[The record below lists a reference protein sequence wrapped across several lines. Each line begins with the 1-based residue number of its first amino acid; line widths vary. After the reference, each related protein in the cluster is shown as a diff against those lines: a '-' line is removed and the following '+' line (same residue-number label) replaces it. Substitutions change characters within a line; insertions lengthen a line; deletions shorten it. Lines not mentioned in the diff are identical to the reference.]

1 MKGLSAGLKD
11 VGESL
16 SLEEKSE
23 HFASS
28 NDNAT
33 ALLQATT
40 HHANKRTARTQD
52 SLSQTIKRHQPLAAF
67 ALVGVFVS
75 AIALGGWLAMRS
87 EETSEA
93 AILSA
98 PFASEKLSTNGK
110 VSHAVLSPDG
120 KNVVYTNIGS
130 NEKESVWLRQLE
142 TGSNV
147 EIIPP
152 SDNRY
157 FGLALSPDG
166 NSLYFVRSPRNREGQ
181 SDIYRVSVFGGVP
194 QKIVGEAQGWM
205 SVSPDG
211 ARISFVRCYYRQ
223 DEYCSLWLADSADGR
238 NEKKLVS
245 RPRPFRIAD
254 NEFSPD
260 GKLIAFAAGQS
271 QNASNDFSLLA
282 VDIESGAERH
292 LTTEKFFNI
301 KSLAWLPDQKSLLLT
316 ASRVP
321 NKIFRI
327 WQVSAAT
334 GEAEPLTKDSE
345 SYSDLSLDKTA
356 RRLVATRVKED
367 FRLRVWDLENASVG
381 LVLADAGAATFAP
394 DGKIFYSSTMSGNDE
409 IWSINPNGGGQR
421 QLTNNPADDSYPI
434 VAPDNSAIYFYT
446 NRTGA
451 AHVWR
456 MNADGSN
463 QTQVTRETGGHPL
476 FVSPDGEWL
485 YFHHGINKTL
495 WRVSTRTGEEQ
506 MVLNK
511 TKYRFALS
519 PDGSLVSFAEN
530 IGGEQFVVVASL
542 ADGGQTVKA
551 FKYADPKGNL
561 FAIAWLPDG
570 KGVVYIL
577 SVDKYKNYVLWLQ
590 PFDAPQTPRKIAD
603 LSGEEISEGGGFA
616 LSPDG
621 KSFAVVQGGWLHD
634 AVLLKGL
641 K

>member
-282 VDIESGAERH
+282 VDIRC
-292 LTTEKFFNI
+292 
-301 KSLAWLPDQKSLLLT
+301 
-316 ASRVP
+316 
-321 NKIFRI
+321 
-327 WQVSAAT
+327 
-334 GEAEPLTKDSE
+334 SE
-345 SYSDLSLDKTA
+345 
-356 RRLVATRVKED
+356 E
-367 FRLRVWDLENASVG
+367 
-381 LVLADAGAATFAP
+381 
-394 DGKIFYSSTMSGNDE
+394 
-409 IWSINPNGGGQR
+409 
-421 QLTNNPADDSYPI
+421 
-434 VAPDNSAIYFYT
+434 
-446 NRTGA
+446 
-451 AHVWR
+451 
-456 MNADGSN
+456 
-463 QTQVTRETGGHPL
+463 
-476 FVSPDGEWL
+476 
-485 YFHHGINKTL
+485 
-495 WRVSTRTGEEQ
+495 
-506 MVLNK
+506 
-511 TKYRFALS
+511 
-519 PDGSLVSFAEN
+519 
-530 IGGEQFVVVASL
+530 
-542 ADGGQTVKA
+542 
-551 FKYADPKGNL
+551 
-561 FAIAWLPDG
+561 
-570 KGVVYIL
+570 
-577 SVDKYKNYVLWLQ
+577 
-590 PFDAPQTPRKIAD
+590 
-603 LSGEEISEGGGFA
+603 
-616 LSPDG
+616 
-621 KSFAVVQGGWLHD
+621 
-634 AVLLKGL
+634 
-641 K
+641 